1 MRLRRRHGVTRRERA
16 RALCLCPLAAALV
29 ACSHQSAAAPK
40 PDAPYTEQA
49 VRAAFTNHGIRLTPY
64 AADAAERRALRADHV
79 LAGFFG
85 SVADKVTASVLVF
98 DSAARAR
105 RSPTVS
111 RSSPLCRARCADD
124 PRLTA
129 RHERLLNVVV
139 DSLYTIRPGRT
150 QRRID
155 AALRELSAGRSLA

>member
-1 MRLRRRHGVTRRERA
+1 MTRRERA

-40 PDAPYTEQA
+40 PDDPYTEQA

-64 AADAAERRALRADHV
+64 AVDAAERRALRANHV

-105 RSPTVS
+105 RSPPVN

-139 DSLYTIRPGRT
+139 DSLYTIRPGLA

-155 AALRELSAGRSLA
+155 AALRALSAGRSAT